1 MPEMQTRSSSISLS
15 HSLLSIMPLLWI
27 YLLSSPP
34 SLLLSSSSS
43 SSSFHCALTSP
54 FPFHTQAASSTS
66 PLLPLTSHR
75 SSHLLFLSVTCQ
87 HRSSFCCRSPTT
99 TSSISPCLPFPPPRT
114 HARSRCLVQTHAA
127 LHTLMLTG
135 TQGRSAHTLSPK
147 TASGRLACA
156 TARLLDTELS

>member
-1 MPEMQTRSSSISLS
+1 MPEMQTRSSSISLP

-43 SSSFHCALTSP
+43 SFHCALTSP
-54 FPFHTQAASSTS
+54 FPVHTQAASSTS
-66 PLLPLTSHR
+66 PLLPLTSHC

-99 TSSISPCLPFPPPRT
+99 TSSISPLPSFSPSRT